1 MAGAPANADLSIS
14 QKEAPSGA
22 PGATDAARLLQPFR
36 ASFRFPD
43 PPKPISAAH
52 DAGIRALRLLS
63 FVRLDLSVSGAPRP
77 DLVAELIANYKYT
90 PSCATGWSSVRGKT
104 IEVSL
109 DAFAD
114 ALRLPGRPTY
124 RPPPGVYPAAL
135 ASAAEEFIKVYLPA
149 IVPYGWVDV
158 KLRAV
163 KHGRAHDV
171 DWTELIWG
179 EVTMEMRQLLQNSTT
194 YGCGLIHYG
203 AYLQMLIWF
212 QRPELFRP
220 SMADAPPQ
228 KKQGSNGSA
237 VLKENRKRC
246 LEPHMPKN
254 NMMSSNLFEE
264 ASKKIDSAS
273 VIIDAA
279 AKKFCSASNMIDAT
293 SKKIDSASDA
303 ASKKLDVATKLMDA
317 TSKKIDLASERFD
330 DKFDVATKM
339 MDVTSK
345 KIYLA
350 SQRFDDKFD
359 VATKMMDATSK
370 KIDLASQR
378 LDDKFDVATKM
389 MYAASQMMEATS
401 RKLDAR
407 AKQLDEKDN
416 NIQAIESL
424 NQALLTKERQSND
437 ELQRARKKLIEA
449 LPKFTNARENIAI
462 KRMGELDPIAFANA
476 YRTNVPHADTQI
488 NSAILCSKWQAQ
500 IANSK
505 WHPFRIVTVDG
516 KPTEILL
523 DDDDKLQKLK
533 KEHGGEIYA
542 LVTKAL
548 LEINEYNPSGRYP
561 VQELWNCKEDRKATL
576 EEVIQFVLN
585 QSQSHKRKRR
595 SVGWGLS

>member
-1 MAGAPANADLSIS
+1 MAANADLSIS
-14 QKEAPSGA
+14 QKEAPSGSIE
-22 PGATDAARLLQPFR
+22 AARLLQPVL
-36 ASFRFPD
+36 RFPD

-52 DAGIRALRLLS
+52 DAGLRALRLLP

-124 RPPPGVYPAAL
+124 RPPPGVHPAAV
-135 ASAAEEFIKVYLPA
+135 ASAAEEFIKVYLPPLPA
-149 IVPYGWVDV
+149 IVTYGWVDV

-163 KHGRAHDV
+163 KDGRAHEV

-179 EVTMEMRQLLQNSTT
+179 EVTMEMRHLIQNTTT
-194 YGCGLIHYG
+194 YGCGVIHYG

-220 SMADAPPQ
+220 SVADAPPH
-228 KKQGSNGSA
+228 KKQGTNGSA
-237 VLKENRKRC
+237 LLKENRKRC

-254 NMMSSNLFEE
+254 NMMSSNLFDV

-273 VIIDAA
+273 AIIDAA
-279 AKKFCSASNMIDAT
+279 AKKLCSASNMIDAT
-293 SKKIDSASDA
+293 SKKIDSASDV
-303 ASKKLDVATKLMDA
+303 ASKKFDLATKMMDATSKKIDEKLDVATKLMDA
-317 TSKKIDLASERFD
+317 TSKKIDLAS
-330 DKFDVATKM
+330 
-339 MDVTSK
+339 
-345 KIYLA
+345 
-350 SQRFDDKFD
+350 QRLDDKFD
-359 VATKMMDATSK
+359 VATKMMDATSN

-401 RKLDAR
+401 RNLDAR
-407 AKQLDEKDN
+407 AKQLDEKEDD
-416 NIQAIESL
+416 IQAIESL

-476 YRTNVPHADTQI
+476 YRTN
-488 NSAILCSKWQAQ
+488 
-500 IANSK
+500 
-505 WHPFRIVTVDG
+505 
-516 KPTEILL
+516 EILL
-523 DDDDKLQKLK
+523 DDDNKLQKLK
-533 KEHGGEIYA
+533 KEHGDEIYA

-576 EEVIQFVLN
+576 EEAIQFVLN